1 MSYNSCQISGLDIHK
16 KGVIYRGSHKFHHI
30 AYFDSHPFDVQFGGD
45 RDLAPFQKLNLST
58 PLVLQIVCSDLML
71 LER

>member
-1 MSYNSCQISGLDIHK
+1 MSHNSCQIGGLGFYKRGMID
-16 KGVIYRGSHKFHHI
+16 KGIHKFHHI
-30 AYFDSHPFDVQFGGD
+30 AYFDSHPFDVQFGEH